1 MTGPYRS
8 RKDRFN
14 RDGKRPI
21 LIRDEKIENGV
32 DFYLVECRNP
42 NVAWHWRPRNKIW
55 GWRRLYDEFLFSKR
69 QRQERQIYA
78 NNNDI
83 DVINPSPPSI
93 RDDRVGISYF
103 NDEKYHYEDHDRFP
117 PKHYDDH
124 NHYNNNYDNYDYI
137 YQEDPKCYSG
147 RSSSSSSS
155 SSYKSENQ
163 FHSRAW
169 GTSEYEEPS
178 LTITRVRKQYS
189 SNYNSY
195 NSSLPS
201 QLSHHHNH
209 HDHHNLEINN
219 SINQYYSPW
228 ENKHEFEIALNKLDR
243 YYQDLFYS
251 KRESL

>member
-42 NVAWHWRPRNKIW
+42 NVA
-55 GWRRLYDEFLFSKR
+55 

-147 RSSSSSSS
+147 RSSSSSS
-155 SSYKSENQ
+155 
-163 FHSRAW
+163 
-169 GTSEYEEPS
+169 
-178 LTITRVRKQYS
+178 I
-189 SNYNSY
+189 
-195 NSSLPS
+195 
-201 QLSHHHNH
+201 
-209 HDHHNLEINN
+209 I
-219 SINQYYSPW
+219 
-228 ENKHEFEIALNKLDR
+228 
-243 YYQDLFYS
+243 
-251 KRESL
+251 

>member
-1 MTGPYRS
+1 M
-8 RKDRFN
+8 
-14 RDGKRPI
+14 
-21 LIRDEKIENGV
+21 
-32 DFYLVECRNP
+32 
-42 NVAWHWRPRNKIW
+42 
-55 GWRRLYDEFLFSKR
+55 FL
-69 QRQERQIYA
+69 Q
-78 NNNDI
+78 NNI
-83 DVINPSPPSI
+83 FLQ
-93 RDDRVGISYF
+93 VGISYF

-243 YYQDLFYS
+243 YYQVKYIIFIFIFLTKSNLRLHFFDKGSILF
-251 KRESL
+251 KT